1 MGDPVEKRTVRGPLF
16 SAFAVIAS
24 LLGGVAVFA
33 ILSITAGRWDIPMF
47 MATSIALAL
56 VVAVASLCSDP
67 GMAMERF
74 RPGPGGRD
82 RLTLMAG
89 KVLLIGSLLIAGWD
103 VGQHHWS
110 DTVPLALQIVA
121 LIGFAAGIALMEWA
135 MVVNRFFS
143 TLIRHQAERGHHVV
157 TEGPYRLVRHPG
169 YTGSFVAMPLMGL
182 ALGSWLA
189 ALPAF
194 VFSLLLI
201 RRAAIEDRFLHRE
214 LEGYRDYAARVRW
227 RLLPGVW

>member
-1 MGDPVEKRTVRGPLF
+1 MKTLLF
-16 SAFAVIAS
+16 RAFAVIAS
-24 LLGGVAVFA
+24 LLGGAAVFA
-33 ILSITAGRWDIPMF
+33 FLSISAGRWDIPMF

-56 VVAVASLCSDP
+56 VVAVASLFADS

-82 RLTLMAG
+82 RFTLMAS
-89 KVLLIGSLLIAGWD
+89 KLLMVGSLLIAGWD

-110 DTVPLALQIVA
+110 DSVPLTLQIVS
-121 LIGFAAGIALMEWA
+121 LVFFTAGIAVMEWA
-135 MVVNRFFS
+135 MVVNLFFS
-143 TLIRHQAERGHHVV
+143 TLIRHQTERGHRVV

-169 YTGSFVAMPLMGL
+169 YAGAIVAMPLMGL

-189 ALPAF
+189 AIPAF
-194 VFSLLLI
+194 AFSLLLI
-201 RRAAIEDRFLHRE
+201 RRAAIEDRFLRGE
-214 LEGYRDYAARVRW
+214 LEGYDDYAARVRW